1 MLDAELVVD
10 SRPNECCKSPLMP
23 RVGISS
29 CKSDC
34 SVNLTSV
41 LDDCP
46 PRRFVSRVVARWA
59 CRRQIDSK
67 RCEKKKAAKNQK
79 QARNAQFDVI
89 AKRRQSRLLFSG
101 KNIERSCCQVKRSGD
116 LNV

>member
-10 SRPNECCKSPLMP
+10 SCPNECCKSPLLP

-41 LDDCP
+41 LEDCP

-59 CRRQIDSK
+59 RRRQIDSK
-67 RCEKKKAAKNQK
+67 S
-79 QARNAQFDVI
+79 
-89 AKRRQSRLLFSG
+89 AKRKRPPKI
-101 KNIERSCCQVKRSGD
+101 KNKLERRNLTS
-116 LNV
+116 L

>member
-1 MLDAELVVD
+1 MLHAELVVD
-10 SRPNECCKSPLMP
+10 PRPNECCKSPLLP

-41 LDDCP
+41 LEDCP
-46 PRRFVSRVVARWA
+46 YVKSFCISGCRQMGSSSSDRLKEVRREKG
-59 CRRQIDSK
+59 RQKS
-67 RCEKKKAAKNQK
+67 K
-79 QARNAQFDVI
+79 QAREVQFDVI

-101 KNIERSCCQVKRSGD
+101 KNIRKMPRSGD

>member
-1 MLDAELVVD
+1 MHAEFVGD
-10 SRPNECCKSPLMP
+10 SRPNKCCKSPLLP

-46 PRRFVSRVVARWA
+46 HVTSFCISS
-59 CRRQIDSK
+59 CRQMGSSSSDGLKEVQREKGRQKSK
-67 RCEKKKAAKNQK
+67 T
-79 QARNAQFDVI
+79 
-89 AKRRQSRLLFSG
+89 G
-101 KNIERSCCQVKRSGD
+101 
-116 LNV
+116 